1 MKKKEQKL
9 INAHVITRHNVITI
23 SRDQQLWKSS
33 FIIINYNG
41 AELMPVFK
49 EVLSLIIRRLFFNSN
64 INFDFLWLAHQHFG
78 KIVNG
83 YKVANDH

>member
-41 AELMPVFK
+41 ADLMPLFK
-49 EVLSLIIRRLFFNSN
+49 EVLSLIIRKLSFNSN
-64 INFDFLWLAHQHFG
+64 TNFLFSLSHQHFA
-78 KIVNG
+78 KMVNG
-83 YKVANDH
+83 YKVTNDR

>member
-41 AELMPVFK
+41 ADLMPLFK
-49 EVLSLIIRRLFFNSN
+49 EVLSLIIWRLPFNSN
-64 INFDFLWLAHQHFG
+64 INFLFSLVSTPTFWKDGEWL
-78 KIVNG
+78 
-83 YKVANDH
+83 